1 MAFYNYYTLRKN
13 KLIKK
18 KFIINDNLASDLQ
31 IAHFL
36 KNINNYKVSNKNL
49 KEYGFTVSLI
59 ESLYKSAKN

>member
-1 MAFYNYYTLRKN
+1 M
-13 KLIKK
+13 KK

-31 IAHFL
+31 ITHFL
-36 KNINNYKVSNKNL
+36 KNINNYKASNKNL